1 MANELIWMQL
11 TVRMMFLCSFLH
23 FASLF
28 DHDLFDTDDDPHSP
42 DDLLNDLVRHSYTYD
57 QGEYDDLGFP
67 LDDRREKDDDDDDD
81 DDDEEEEDDVLPVE
95 FVYDRSF
102 PSRFLPI
109 DRRGRFDLLN
119 PGLGPEGTPFIEGDM
134 VFSEEEE
141 EAEGEDGGRKFASE
155 ELLWP
160 PHPRTGF
167 PFVPFVVHSSAEK
180 IRPFL
185 EKAIRSWEK
194 RTCIT
199 FKEIPSEFEDDLQN
213 YLGTQELHLGPYLEF
228 VRSSGCWSYV
238 GRQHR
243 RWGGQRLSIGRGC
256 TRIGTVLHEIGHAL
270 GLLHEHSRS
279 DRDEHVKILWEN
291 VMDGKQRNFHSWK
304 DSRFDGVPYDYSS
317 VMHYG
322 SYFFSQGGRPTI
334 LPRNPFHQHLLGQ
347 RNGFSFR
354 DIAVVNSVYGCIQRW
369 EASCGASTPKC
380 ENGGYVFRDCRC
392 QCPPGTAG
400 PTCAAVA
407 GDYYP
412 QLKCGGNVTSS
423 QIISSPRYPQP
434 FPANTWCMWWARAPR
449 PCQRVR
455 LVVDAFELLRSVD
468 GDCYWDLLEVRR
480 RDPLEAGDVYCG
492 ADLSPGQELVSEGPD
507 MFIVFRGKYGY
518 MSGFSARLDFVE
530 GERTGSEGCDE
541 SSGGMGEEAE
551 GGTTEEGRGGRER
564 EGGGGDA
571 DGGNSLF
578 H

>member
-1 MANELIWMQL
+1 MANELIWIHR

-28 DHDLFDTDDDPHSP
+28 GHDLLDTDADPHSP
-42 DDLLNDLVRHSYTYD
+42 NDLLNDYVRHSYTYD
-57 QGEYDDLGFP
+57 QEEYDDLGFP
-67 LDDRREKDDDDDDD
+67 LDDRREKDE
-81 DDDEEEEDDVLPVE
+81 DDEDEDVSPVE
-95 FVYDRSF
+95 FVYDRRF

-119 PGLGPEGTPFIEGDM
+119 PVLGPEGAPFVEGDM
-134 VFSEEEE
+134 VFSEEEGAAA
-141 EAEGEDGGRKFASE
+141 AEEDGGRKLPSEE

-160 PHPRTGF
+160 PHPGTGF

-199 FKEIPSEFEDDLQN
+199 FKELPSEIEHNF
-213 YLGTQELHLGPYLEF
+213 LGTQKRHLGPYLEF

-238 GRQHR
+238 GRQYR
-243 RWGGQRLSIGRGC
+243 RWGGQKLSIGRGC
-256 TRIGTVLHEIGHAL
+256 TKLGTVLHEIGHAL
-270 GLLHEHSRS
+270 GLLHEQSRS
-279 DRDEHVKILWEN
+279 DRDEHVKILWKN
-291 VMDGKQRNFHSWK
+291 VMHGKQKNFRVWK
-304 DSRFDGVPYDYSS
+304 DSRFDEVPYDYSS

-322 SYFFSQGGRPTI
+322 SYFFGQGGRPTL

-347 RNGFSFR
+347 RDGFSFR
-354 DIAVVNSVYGCIQRW
+354 DIAVANSVYGCIKRW

-392 QCPPGTAG
+392 LCPPGTAG
-400 PTCAAVA
+400 PSCAAVT

-434 FPANTWCMWWARAPR
+434 FPANSWCMWWARAPR

-455 LVVDAFELLRSVD
+455 LVVGAFELLRGV
-468 GDCYWDLLEVRR
+468 GGVCHWDLLEVRL

-492 ADLSPGQELVSEGPD
+492 ADLSPGQELVSEGRD
-507 MFIVFRGKYGY
+507 MFIVFRGRYGFV
-518 MSGFSARLDFVE
+518 SGFSARLDFVE
-530 GERTGSEGCDE
+530 GERAGSEG
-541 SSGGMGEEAE
+541 GEESAGVMGDEAE
-551 GGTTEEGRGGRER
+551 SGPTGEGRGT
-564 EGGGGDA
+564 

-578 H
+578 N